1 MIVTRLAVAF
11 PFVDVD
17 YAGIFDLL
25 WDLPFFPHRLERLCQ
40 FCIMV
45 APLAL
50 YISPGITSGPGAL
63 PYKSCLMAFQTYSSV
78 GS

>member
-25 WDLPFFPHRLERLCQ
+25 WDLPFFHIDWNGSVS

>member
-1 MIVTRLAVAF
+1 MRAKILPAMDRRGTSVIVTRLAVAF

-40 FCIMV
+40 FLHHGRATCFVHFTRDYVWSWRFTI
-45 APLAL
+45 
-50 YISPGITSGPGAL
+50 
-63 PYKSCLMAFQTYSSV
+63 
-78 GS
+78 